1 MVGPARHAQG
11 QGQAF
16 VVARQ
21 ILCDTSWRHP
31 HPFFGWG
38 FLHVRT
44 KENIVA
50 GTDLNIGDLTVTVSF
65 GSVTAALLVAIKIAV
80 EHGDST
86 AALDYSRA
94 YRELTQ

>member
-1 MVGPARHAQG
+1 M
-11 QGQAF
+11 
-16 VVARQ
+16 
-21 ILCDTSWRHP
+21 
-31 HPFFGWG
+31 
-38 FLHVRT
+38 
-44 KENIVA
+44 A